1 MSSIR
6 KNTYE
11 EPATLRDFRGSVVTV
26 ECIACDRTTELDRK
40 TLVKQYGASFTFQ
53 QLRRRLSLGCPRM
66 FSEDGVDRCQTRFPR
81 LAVNGLPF
89 SKEDTP

>member
-6 KNTYE
+6 KNTYDD
-11 EPATLRDFRGSVVTV
+11 PTTLRDFRGSVVTV
-26 ECIACDRTTELDRK
+26 ECTACDRKTELDRK

-53 QLRRRLSLGCPRM
+53 QLRRRVSLGCSRM
-66 FSEDGVDRCQTRFPR
+66 FSEDGVDRCQTRFPG
-81 LAVNGLPF
+81 LTANGFSL

>member
-11 EPATLRDFRGSVVTV
+11 DPTTLRDFRGSVVSV
-26 ECIACDRTTELDRK
+26 ECIACDRNTELDRK
-40 TLVKQYGASFTFQ
+40 ILVKQYGASFTFQ
-53 QLRRRLSLGCPRM
+53 QLRRRLSLGCPRLI
-66 FSEDGVDRCQTRFPR
+66 SEDGIDRCQTRFPC
-81 LAVNGLPF
+81 LTENGLSF